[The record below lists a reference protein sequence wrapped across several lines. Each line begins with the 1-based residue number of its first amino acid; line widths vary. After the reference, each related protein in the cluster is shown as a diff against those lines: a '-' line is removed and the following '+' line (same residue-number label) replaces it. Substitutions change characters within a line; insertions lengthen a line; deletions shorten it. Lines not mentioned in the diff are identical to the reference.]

1 MTILDNGVPRE
12 ATPEEEAKF
21 WADNP
26 PSPSEIERLAAVEGA
41 LVELAG
47 MLAGGGDING

>member
-26 PSPSEIERLAAVEGA
+26 PDPTEIERLAAVEDA

-47 MLAGGGDING
+47 VIAGGGDPNG